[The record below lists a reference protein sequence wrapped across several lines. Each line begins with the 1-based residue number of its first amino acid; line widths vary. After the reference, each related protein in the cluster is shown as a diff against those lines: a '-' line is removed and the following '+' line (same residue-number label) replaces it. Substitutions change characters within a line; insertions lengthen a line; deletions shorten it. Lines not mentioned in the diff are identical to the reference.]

1 MTKDELKKK
10 LSGLSEEEKGILK
23 EFLEIPKE
31 DSDKDLVDEIL
42 NLKKRVD
49 ALEKPIA
56 PETKKGFFDG
66 FFS

>member
-10 LSGLSEEEKGILK
+10 LSGLSEEEKGFLK
-23 EFLEIPKE
+23 EFLEVPKE

-49 ALEKPIA
+49 ALEKPVI
-56 PETKKGFFDG
+56 PESKKGFFDG